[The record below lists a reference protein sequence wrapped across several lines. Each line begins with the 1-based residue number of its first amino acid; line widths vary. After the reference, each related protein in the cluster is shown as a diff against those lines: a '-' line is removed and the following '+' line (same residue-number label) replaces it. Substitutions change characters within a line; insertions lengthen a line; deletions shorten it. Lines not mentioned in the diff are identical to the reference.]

1 MNLTELEN
9 IVEEVVREE
18 MEYQQLFKAML
29 NATGKNIASMS
40 DVEKKKFFSAV
51 DKAYKAKTEGRLTGY
66 KENMDE
72 NFIVGLLSLMTLA
85 VIGKIIFYFF
95 VQLVDKGM
103 KYFST
108 NDTTI
113 KSVVK
118 KILKEL
124 SGNKSFIDDVT
135 NMINKNKG
143 IDQTTASKIVKMGYV
158 QDLIKKYTEKNDTD
172 KSEIETQLKTIFFK
186 AWDDSNIVSTIT
198 DKIKND
204 IN

>member
-9 IVEEVVREE
+9 IVEEIVREE

-29 NATGKNIASMS
+29 KATGKNIPTMS
-40 DVEKKKFFSAV
+40 DTEKKKFFNAV

-72 NFIVGLLSLMTLA
+72 GFISGLLSLMTVA
-85 VIGKIIFYFF
+85 IIGKVIFYYFI
-95 VQLVDKGM
+95 QLVDKGM
-103 KYFST
+103 KYFSS
-108 NDTTI
+108 DD
-113 KSVVK
+113 KKLEVVVK

-124 SGNKSFIDDVT
+124 SDNKSFIDDVT

-143 IDQTTASKIVKMGYV
+143 IDQVTANKILKMGYT
-158 QDLIKKYTEKNDTD
+158 QDLIKKYTAKGDIDKN
-172 KSEIETQLKTIFFK
+172 KLENELKTIFFK
-186 AWDDSNIVSTIT
+186 SWEDSNVVSTIT

-204 IN
+204 IK